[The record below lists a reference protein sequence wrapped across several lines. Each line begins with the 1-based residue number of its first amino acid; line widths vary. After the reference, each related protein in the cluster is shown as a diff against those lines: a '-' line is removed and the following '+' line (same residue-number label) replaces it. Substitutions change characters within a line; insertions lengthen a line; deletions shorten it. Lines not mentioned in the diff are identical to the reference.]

1 LILLAQEIDI
11 IRSKVKST
19 RELTVRLNDI
29 VSTSK
34 TFFDFS
40 GPFLLTGRNNY
51 DDDIPMVEMSTAGKP
66 HIVIYGC
73 YMCLF
78 SQRKPNDS
86 EIERDRIRY
95 LLNRDIEHI
104 VVLSQIWDQN
114 DVPDFLRE
122 RIIIPKHSSLFAKSK
137 ILGRLYYNFLL
148 LKISY
153 DMYRKGLRP
162 IIFFYGQDLIFAGS
176 LIRLILKF
184 PYICYLGDS
193 YLGVEPTSIGVV
205 NFNVRL
211 LRAME
216 WFTRKADRIVL
227 FNSVEKRGLVEKGFN
242 EGRIEVIPFSKN
254 NEYNMNQAIEDG
266 MLHSLKGKFIVSYH
280 GRMEYKPSYVG
291 AMNIINRIAPKLFDA
306 APNDVVF
313 LIVGNKFE
321 DVKKPKNVITVN
333 FIPEKEKLMYIL
345 SLSSLYV
352 VPIDTGTG
360 IKGKLLDALSLGIP
374 AIVTPHTMSQM
385 VSNDSPLIVSEVDKM
400 SDAII
405 SVLNMSK
412 NEYTSLK
419 NRTLLYFSNNYTEK
433 VYERYISIFQELW

>member
-1 LILLAQEIDI
+1 
-11 IRSKVKST
+11 
-19 RELTVRLNDI
+19 
-29 VSTSK
+29 
-34 TFFDFS
+34 
-40 GPFLLTGRNNY
+40 
-51 DDDIPMVEMSTAGKP
+51 MVEMSTPAKP
-66 HIVIYGC
+66 HIVMYGC
-73 YMCLF
+73 YMPVF
-78 SQRKPNDS
+78 PVRNASQ
-86 EIERDRIRY
+86 ETERTRIRY
-95 LLNRDIEHI
+95 LLNRGIEHI
-104 VVLSQIWDQN
+104 LVLSPIWNPN

-122 RIIIPKHSSLFAKSK
+122 RIIISKHSSLFAESK

-153 DMYRKGLRP
+153 DMHSKGLRP
-162 IIFFYGQDLIFAGS
+162 IIFFYGQDLIFTGS
-176 LIRLILKF
+176 LIRVIFKF

-193 YLGVEPTSIGVV
+193 YLGAEPASMTVV
-205 NFNVRL
+205 NFKVRL

-216 WFTRKADRIVL
+216 WFTGMADRIVL
-227 FNSVEKRGLVEKGFN
+227 VNSVEKRGLVEKGFN
-242 EGRIEVIPFSKN
+242 DGRTEIIFPGRN

-280 GRMEYKPSYVG
+280 GNMEFKHNCVG
-291 AMNIINRIAPKLFDA
+291 AMNIINRIAPKVFDA
-306 APNDVVF
+306 APKDVVF

-321 DVKKPKNVITVN
+321 DVKKPKNVITVD

-360 IKGKLLDALSLGIP
+360 VNGKLLDALSLGIP
-374 AIVTPHTMSQM
+374 AIVTPHTMARM
-385 VSNDSPLIVSEVDKM
+385 VSEDSPLIVSEVDKM

-412 NEYTSLK
+412 DEYISLK

-433 VYERYISIFQELW
+433 VYERYISIFQGLW

>member
-1 LILLAQEIDI
+1 
-11 IRSKVKST
+11 
-19 RELTVRLNDI
+19 
-29 VSTSK
+29 
-34 TFFDFS
+34 
-40 GPFLLTGRNNY
+40 
-51 DDDIPMVEMSTAGKP
+51 MVEMSTSGKP

-73 YMCLF
+73 YMPVF
-78 SQRKPNDS
+78 PVRNTTQ
-86 EIERDRIRY
+86 EAERDRIRY
-95 LLNRDIEHI
+95 LLNRGIEHI
-104 VVLSQIWDQN
+104 LVLSPIWNPN

-122 RIIIPKHSSLFAKSK
+122 RIIIPKHSSLFAESK

-148 LKISY
+148 LKFSY
-153 DMYRKGLRP
+153 DMYSKGLRP
-162 IIFFYGQDLIFAGS
+162 IIFFYGQDLIFIGS
-176 LIRLILKF
+176 LIKVIFKF

-193 YLGVEPTSIGVV
+193 NLGVEPASIGVV
-205 NFNVRL
+205 NFKSRL

-216 WFTRKADRIVL
+216 WFTGMADRIVL

-242 EGRIEVIPFSKN
+242 DGRIEVIPFSKN

-280 GRMEYKPSYVG
+280 GNMEFKHNYVG
-291 AMNIINRIAPKLFDA
+291 AMNIINRIAPKVFDV
-306 APNDVVF
+306 APKDVVF

-321 DVKKPKNVITVN
+321 DVKKPKNVITVD

-374 AIVTPHTMSQM
+374 AIVTPHTMAQM
-385 VSNDSPLIVSEVDKM
+385 VPNDSPLIVSEVDKM

-412 NEYTSLK
+412 NEYISLK
-419 NRTLLYFSNNYTEK
+419 NRTLLYFRNNYTEK